1 MPAERLS
8 MPKIREVLRLKHE
21 AGLAA
26 RAIGRACGLSKS
38 AVNNY
43 IRLARIQGL
52 GWPLPTEMDDA
63 VLETRLKPAL
73 PVAIKLAPL
82 NYEQLHQELKFKSM
96 TLALLWEEYRQ
107 GHVTDGYGYS
117 QFCHLYRGWLGC
129 QKRSMRQTHKA
140 GEKLFLD
147 YSGSTVPVVV
157 NRLTGEI
164 AEAQIFVAVLG
175 ASNYTY
181 AEATW
186 SQQLRDW
193 ISSQVRAFE
202 YFGGVPELVVPDN
215 LKSAVSK
222 ACRYEPELNATT
234 AEMVRHYG
242 TAMLPARPYKPK
254 DKAKVEGGVL
264 LVQRWILAR
273 LRHQTFFSLAEL
285 NAAIRKLLEDLNQRP
300 FKKLEGSRKSQFES
314 IEKPALKPL
323 PATRYEYALWE
334 EAKVHIDYHIEI
346 DKHYY
351 SVPNALV
358 GQSVDIRVGASV
370 IEVFLKSRR
379 VASHPRCFNQ
389 KHGHSTTSEHM
400 PAAHRKHMEWSPGRF
415 LEWGYEIGPR
425 TKDLVRHVLE
435 NRPHP
440 EHGYRSCLGLLSLAK
455 KYGRERL
462 EAACSRALMLK
473 APSYKSVKN
482 ILHTG
487 LDRQPL
493 PQAPMDEL
501 FVLPEHGNVRGPEYY
516 T

>member
-1 MPAERLS
+1 

-21 AGLAA
+21 AGLGA

-43 IRLARIQGL
+43 VGLARIQGL
-52 GWPLPTEMDDA
+52 GWPLPAEMDDV
-63 VLETRLKPAL
+63 VLEARLKPAL
-73 PVAIKLAPL
+73 PSPAKFAPL
-82 NYEQLHQELKFKSM
+82 NYPDIHQELKFKSM

-107 GHVTDGYGYS
+107 VHVADGYAYS
-117 QFCHLYRGWLGC
+117 QFCNLYRAWLGS

-164 AEAQIFVAVLG
+164 AQAQIFVAVLG
-175 ASNYTY
+175 ASNYSY

-186 SQQLRDW
+186 SQQLPDW
-193 ISSQVRAFE
+193 ISSQVRALE
-202 YFGGVPELVVPDN
+202 YFGGVPELLVPDN

-222 ACRYEPELNATT
+222 ACRYEPELNAST

-242 TAMLPARPYKPK
+242 TAMLPARPYSPK

-273 LRHQTFFSLAEL
+273 LRHQAFFSLGEL

-300 FKKLEGSRKSQFES
+300 FKKMEGSRKSQFES
-314 IEKPALKPL
+314 VEKPALKPL
-323 PATRYEYALWE
+323 PATRYEYARWTT
-334 EAKVHIDYHIEI
+334 AKVHIDYHLEIE
-346 DKHYY
+346 KHYY
-351 SVPNALV
+351 SVPHALV
-358 GQSVDIRVGASV
+358 GQVVDIRMGASV
-370 IEVFLKSRR
+370 VEVFQNQRR
-379 VASHPRCFNQ
+379 VASHPRCFHQ
-389 KHGHSTTSEHM
+389 KHGRSTQPDHM
-400 PAAHRKHMEWSPGRF
+400 PMAHRKHMEWTPGRL
-415 LEWGYEIGPR
+415 LEWGNDIGPR
-425 TKDLVRHVLE
+425 TRDLVRHVLE

-455 KYGRERL
+455 KYGRPRL
-462 EAACSRALMLK
+462 EAACSRALMIK
-473 APSYKSVKN
+473 GPSYKSVKN
-482 ILHTG
+482 ILSIG

-493 PQAPMDEL
+493 PQAPVDDL
-501 FVLPEHGNVRGPEYY
+501 FNLPDHDNLRGPEYY